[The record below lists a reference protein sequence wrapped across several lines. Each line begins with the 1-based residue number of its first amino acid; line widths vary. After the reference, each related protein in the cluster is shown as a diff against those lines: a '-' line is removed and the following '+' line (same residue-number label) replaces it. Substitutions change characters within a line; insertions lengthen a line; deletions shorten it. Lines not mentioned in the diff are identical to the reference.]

1 MLYQSTHMIEI
12 ILRMLILRM
21 HLTINTESIVIYIYI
36 SFSFRFSFVRMSE
49 IREYTVISLSDP
61 KENINSHL
69 SFDINR

>member
-1 MLYQSTHMIEI
+1 
-12 ILRMLILRM
+12 
-21 HLTINTESIVIYIYI
+21 
-36 SFSFRFSFVRMSE
+36 VRMSE